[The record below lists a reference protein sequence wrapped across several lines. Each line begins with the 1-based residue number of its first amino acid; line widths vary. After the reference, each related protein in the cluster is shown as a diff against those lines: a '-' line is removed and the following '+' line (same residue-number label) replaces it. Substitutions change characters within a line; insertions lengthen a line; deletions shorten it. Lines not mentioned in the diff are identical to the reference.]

1 MQAIAD
7 AARCR
12 RGRKCLSATPVKTE
26 ERRKQG
32 AFGSPFL
39 WILTFAENCSCTT
52 AFTTSL
58 WLGEAKESIPSAS
71 AGTGI
76 QSIIAV
82 AANLSNI

>member
-12 RGRKCLSATPVKTE
+12 RGRKCLPATPVKTE

-76 QSIIAV
+76 QSIVAV